1 MIVAVLSGKGGAGKT
16 FAAVNLAAAA
26 EKAVYIDCDVE
37 EPNGRLFWR
46 PQGVRERAVTTA
58 LPFFAPEKCTGCRAC
73 VDFCRFNALVYVK
86 KAPMVFPEVCHACG
100 GCALVCPA
108 GAVGEQYR
116 EVGTLEE
123 GDRGAVH
130 VVTGVLRTG
139 EVSAVPVIRAALE
152 AGLSRREALTVIDCP
167 PGSGC
172 PVMESVREAD
182 FCLLVGEPTAFGLHN
197 LAMVHDLCR
206 LLGKPCGLVVNRET
220 APYAPLEDYCA
231 REHLPI
237 LLRIP
242 YRLQLARWG
251 AEGVIAGEKD
261 PEWKADFARLL
272 RQMGGG
278 AI

>member
-26 EKAVYIDCDVE
+26 GRAVYIDCDVE
-37 EPNGRLFWR
+37 EPNGRLFFQ
-46 PQGVRERAVTTA
+46 PQGVRETAVTTA
-58 LPFFAPEKCTGCRAC
+58 LPAFDREKCTGCRAC

-108 GAVGEQYR
+108 GAVGEQRR
-116 EVGTLEE
+116 EVGSLEE
-123 GDRGAVH
+123 GNRGEIH

-152 AGLSRREALTVIDCP
+152 AGLSRRETLTVIDCP

-172 PVMESVREAD
+172 PVMESVSRAD

-197 LAMVHDLCR
+197 LAMVHELCR

-220 APYAPLEDYCA
+220 EPYAPLEDYCA
-231 REHLPI
+231 REDLPV

-242 YRLQLARWG
+242 YRPQLARWG
-251 AEGVIAGEKD
+251 AEGAVAAERD
-261 PEWKADFARLL
+261 PALKAEFVRLWNE
-272 RQMGGG
+272 MGGDV
-278 AI
+278 